1 MELPHRKV
9 IMSRPNAIRTCAA
22 LVAAAVG
29 MSGCTTASLDAG
41 KESAVSSGSRSTSAV
56 AAAAFNQ
63 AAADL
68 LPADLK
74 TKGTLV
80 VGTDPTFPPYE
91 FYADDNK
98 TVIGWDADFA
108 KALGET
114 LGLEVKTMP
123 ATFDTILP
131 GVSSHKYDVGI
142 SGFNVTAERQKNA
155 DFAAYQSSGSGLAV
169 KAGNPKKL
177 ALDPLKLCGTKVG
190 GEKGTT
196 QGIETLPAFSQQC
209 VAAGKPPID
218 IQLFPSQNEANL
230 ALISGRVD
238 SVLSG
243 LIGMG
248 YASKLSGGAF
258 ELAGDEDYDPTPV
271 GIAMPKDSPLTA
283 SMVAAVKALVA
294 SDTYKQIN
302 TKYGIPQTVTIS
314 ADAVD
319 ASDAR

>member
-1 MELPHRKV
+1 
-9 IMSRPNAIRTCAA
+9 MSRPNLIRTGA
-22 LVAAAVG
+22 LLMAAAIG

-41 KESAVSSGSRSTSAV
+41 KESAASSGPKDSIP
-56 AAAAFNQ
+56 AASYNK

-68 LPADLK
+68 LPADIK
-74 TKGTLV
+74 AKGTLV

-114 LGLEVKTMP
+114 LGLEVTMTP

-169 KAGNPKKL
+169 KAGNPKNL
-177 ALDPLKLCGTKVG
+177 SLDPMKLCGTKVG

-196 QGIETLPAFSQQC
+196 QGIETLPAFSQKC
-209 VAAGKPPID
+209 TDAGKAPID
-218 IQLFPSQNEANL
+218 IQLFPSQNEAN
-230 ALISGRVD
+230 
-238 SVLSG
+238 
-243 LIGMG
+243 
-248 YASKLSGGAF
+248 
-258 ELAGDEDYDPTPV
+258 
-271 GIAMPKDSPLTA
+271 
-283 SMVAAVKALVA
+283 
-294 SDTYKQIN
+294 
-302 TKYGIPQTVTIS
+302 
-314 ADAVD
+314 
-319 ASDAR
+319 

>member
-1 MELPHRKV
+1 
-9 IMSRPNAIRTCAA
+9 MSRPKAIRTGAL
-22 LVAAAVG
+22 LVAAALG
-29 MSGCTTASLDAG
+29 MSACTTASLDAG
-41 KESAVSSGSRSTSAV
+41 KESAASSGPQNTTTVGR
-56 AAAAFNQ
+56 AAFNQ

-68 LPADLK
+68 LPAAIK
-74 TKGTLV
+74 AKGTLV

-98 TVIGWDADFA
+98 TVVGWDADFA

-114 LGLEVKTMP
+114 LGLEVTMAP

-142 SGFNVTAERQKNA
+142 SGFNVTAERRKNA

-177 ALDPLKLCGTKVG
+177 ALDPMKLCGTKVG

-209 VAAGKPPID
+209 VDAGKAPID

-230 ALISGRVD
+230 ALVSGRVD

-243 LIGMG
+243 LIGTG

-271 GIAMPKDSPLTA
+271 GIALPKGSPLTA
-283 SMVAAVKALVA
+283 SIVAAVKALVV

-302 TKYGIPQTVTIS
+302 SKYGIPQSVTIS

-319 ASDAR
+319 AGDAK

>member
-1 MELPHRKV
+1 
-9 IMSRPNAIRTCAA
+9 MSRPNIMRTGALLLAA
-22 LVAAAVG
+22 TVG

-41 KESAVSSGSRSTSAV
+41 KESAVSTGPQDTIP
-56 AAAAFNQ
+56 AAAFNK

-68 LPADLK
+68 LPADVK
-74 TKGTLV
+74 ARGTLV

-114 LGLEVKTMP
+114 LGLKVTMTP

-142 SGFNVTAERQKNA
+142 SGFNVTDERRKNA

-169 KAGNPKKL
+169 KAGNPKNL
-177 ALDPLKLCGTKVG
+177 SLDPMKLCGTRVG

-196 QGIETLPAFSQQC
+196 QGIETLPAFSLQC
-209 VAAGKPPID
+209 TDAGKEPID

-243 LIGMG
+243 LIGTG
-248 YASKLSGGAF
+248 YASKLSDGAF
-258 ELAGDEDYDPTPV
+258 ELAGDQDYDPTPV
-271 GIAMPKDSPLTA
+271 GIALPKDSPLTA
-283 SMVAAVKALVA
+283 SIVAAVKSLVV
-294 SDTYKQIN
+294 SDTYQQIN
-302 TKYGIPQTVTIS
+302 TRYGIPQTVTIS
-314 ADAVD
+314 ADAVEAG
-319 ASDAR
+319 ASR

>member
-1 MELPHRKV
+1 
-9 IMSRPNAIRTCAA
+9 MSRPNVIRTGALLLAA
-22 LVAAAVG
+22 SVG
-29 MSGCTTASLDAG
+29 LSGCTTASLDAG
-41 KESAVSSGSRSTSAV
+41 KESAVTSGPESTTTV
-56 AAAAFNQ
+56 APAAFNQ

-68 LPADLK
+68 LPADVK
-74 TKGTLV
+74 AKGTLV

-98 TVIGWDADFA
+98 TVVGWDADFA
-108 KALGET
+108 TALGET
-114 LGLEVKTMP
+114 LGLEVKMVP

-209 VAAGKPPID
+209 VDVGKAPID

-271 GIAMPKDSPLTA
+271 GIAMPKGSPLTA
-283 SMVAAVKALVA
+283 SIVAAVKELVG
-294 SDTYKQIN
+294 SETYKQIN

-319 ASDAR
+319 AGGAQ